1 MNIYTQMNSK
11 ENLVEIKK
19 GQCGTGILI
28 ENDGYISSDCGDNKK
43 LFEEMNR
50 HADGDDFHCPY
61 PFIVS
66 AVLQKYGIENA
77 NGRIYPENVLKRE
90 VEKYMTN
97 IKERRAIGECYR
109 PEAMILTESGWKH
122 LSEVNVGENILTLN
136 IETNEIEIQPIK
148 NITSYDYDGDMINIK
163 GRHID
168 DIVTPDHGFPLYNR
182 KNKFQKFVTAND
194 LYENDN
200 VAHYY
205 IPKTGIWVGRNDEYF
220 TIPALTED
228 EINNIRVKSLKEKY
242 ANDLVIPIEVFA
254 KFMGIYLSEGSH
266 STKQSRSYKVNI
278 HQKKE
283 DVCVEIEKMLDEWGI
298 KYTIN
303 IAKKT
308 GSKTFVISDMRLHK
322 YISQF
327 GLCYDKFV
335 PFELKQ
341 QNTKILRTFYDWFVM
356 GDGRKRVTPHT
367 KNPSDDVFSTSK
379 RLTLDLNEIQ
389 LKIGYCGTFL
399 EESRNKDRVI
409 DEGRV
414 ILGSHSQNMFFTYRS
429 LTKGIYMDK
438 RFVNITKTPYK
449 GKVMCVEVD
458 NHVWFVM
465 DNNRCHWTKNCNHPA
480 ESVIDLS
487 RVAMNIVEC
496 HWEGRTLVG
505 KLEILTSPGFRKHG
519 IISCQG
525 DQVANLILQGIK
537 IGISSRGLGTVVN
550 RMGVMYVSDDY
561 NIVCWDIVSE
571 PSTPG
576 SYIAMDSGDLKQYV
590 ESVEDDK
597 SKNHLFEKI
606 DKFSDWL
613 ND

>member
-1 MNIYTQMNSK
+1 MNSK

-28 ENDGYISSDCGDNKK
+28 EHDGYISSDCGDNKK
-43 LFEEMNR
+43 LFEEVNT
-50 HADGDDFHCPY
+50 HAEGDDFHCPY

-122 LSEVNVGENILTLN
+122 LYEVNVGENILTLN
-136 IETNEIEIQPIK
+136 TETNEIEIQPIK

-168 DIVTPDHGFPLYNR
+168 DIVTPDHGFPIYDR
-182 KNKFQKFVTAND
+182 DFKFKF
-194 LYENDN
+194 
-200 VAHYY
+200 
-205 IPKTGIWVGRNDEYF
+205 
-220 TIPALTED
+220 
-228 EINNIRVKSLKEKY
+228 
-242 ANDLVIPIEVFA
+242 
-254 KFMGIYLSEGSH
+254 FMKASELATCYMDFDCYL
-266 STKQSRSYKVNI
+266 
-278 HQKKE
+278 
-283 DVCVEIEKMLDEWGI
+283 
-298 KYTIN
+298 
-303 IAKKT
+303 
-308 GSKTFVISDMRLHK
+308 
-322 YISQF
+322 
-327 GLCYDKFV
+327 
-335 PFELKQ
+335 PF
-341 QNTKILRTFYDWFVM
+341 N
-356 GDGRKRVTPHT
+356 
-367 KNPSDDVFSTSK
+367 
-379 RLTLDLNEIQ
+379 DLNEDKTLNSEIKLMDLNNCKFSKIQ
-389 LKIGYCGTFL
+389 YA
-399 EESRNKDRVI
+399 
-409 DEGRV
+409 
-414 ILGSHSQNMFFTYRS
+414 
-429 LTKGIYMDK
+429 
-438 RFVNITKTPYK
+438 

-505 KLEILTSPGFRKHG
+505 KLEILTSPGFRNHG

-537 IGISSRGLGTVVN
+537 IGVSSRGLGTVNN
-550 RMGVMYVSDDY
+550 RMGVMYVAEDFEL
-561 NIVCWDIVSE
+561 VCWDFVST

-576 SYIAMDSGDLKQYV
+576 SYVAIDGNDLKQYV
-590 ESVEDDK
+590 ESVEEDET
-597 SKNHLFEKI
+597 KNHLFEKI
-606 DKFSDWL
+606 ENFSDWL
-613 ND
+613 SE